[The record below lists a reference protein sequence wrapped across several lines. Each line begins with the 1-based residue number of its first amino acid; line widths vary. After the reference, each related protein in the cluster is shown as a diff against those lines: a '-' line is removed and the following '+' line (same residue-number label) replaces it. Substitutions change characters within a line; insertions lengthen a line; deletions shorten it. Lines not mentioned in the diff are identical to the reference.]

1 MKKAEGEEGAAPAEA
16 APKKEEGHGNEK
28 PKSLTEASADGS
40 TDQDSLAQD
49 EEHSTFDTPA
59 LEMALQQA
67 EEG

>member
-16 APKKEEGHGNEK
+16 APKKEEGNEK